1 MQNSKAVEKV
11 IGIPRA
17 MSFYNNYPFY
27 YGFFNELGIKIILSD
42 ITTKQTM
49 SAGAGLVVTETCLPI
64 KVFIGHILN
73 LISKG
78 VDMIFVP
85 SIQSVDHKI
94 YNCSKIRGLPDL
106 VRNVVKEPFTLIEAT
121 LDKSEKHQGLYEF
134 LAEAVKPFGIT
145 DMNVIKK
152 ASKAGWRCYNNFH
165 VMTKSGMPYSKALG
179 YALQGKVVISN
190 TPKEYPISVALVGH
204 GYNIYDERVC
214 MKIFDKL
221 EKMDVHVSTSL
232 QLSGEQLDE
241 GITSL
246 GNEKYWANEDEVT
259 GTAGHFM
266 KDNKIDGVITITAF
280 GCGPDS
286 LMIERI
292 TRRAK
297 QFNKPLLNLTIDE
310 QTGEAGF
317 VTRLEAFVDM
327 LFRKKRASIVNNLN
341 MTKSGSEYTPNI
353 EYIETKQA

>member
-1 MQNSKAVEKV
+1 MTQTLCEEKV

-27 YGFFNELGIKIILSD
+27 YGFFTDLGIKIVLSD
-42 ITTKQTM
+42 VTTKQTM
-49 SAGAGLVVTETCLPI
+49 SEGAGLVVTETCLPI
-64 KVFIGHILN
+64 KVYIGHILN
-73 LISKG
+73 LINKG
-78 VDMIFVP
+78 VKAIFVP
-85 SIQSVDHKI
+85 SLQSIDKKI

-106 VRNVVKEPFTLIEAT
+106 VRNVVKKDFTMVEAT
-121 LDKSEKHQGLYEF
+121 LDKSEKNQGLYEF
-134 LAEAVKPFGIT
+134 LAETVKPFGIT
-145 DMNVIKK
+145 DMKLIKK

-165 VMTKSGMPYSKALG
+165 VMSKSGMPYTKALS
-179 YALQGKVVISN
+179 YALQGKVVIEN
-190 TPKEYPISVALVGH
+190 KTKEYPISIALVGH

-221 EKMDVHVSTSL
+221 EKMDVEVCTSL
-232 QLSGEQLDE
+232 QLSDEQLND
-241 GITSL
+241 GISSL
-246 GNEKYWANEDEVT
+246 GNEKYWANEDEMT
-259 GTAGHFM
+259 GSAGHYL
-266 KDNKIDGVITITAF
+266 KDSKVDGVITITAF

-286 LMIERI
+286 LMVERI

-327 LFRKKRASIVNNLN
+327 LFRKKRANIVNKLNLDEN
-341 MTKSGSEYTPNI
+341 THSYSPNV
-353 EYIETKQA
+353 EYIETK

>member
-1 MQNSKAVEKV
+1 MAQTKSEEKV

-27 YGFFNELGIKIILSD
+27 YGFFNDLGIKIVLSD
-42 ITTKQTM
+42 VTTKQTM

-64 KVFIGHILN
+64 KVYIGHILN
-73 LISKG
+73 LLNKG
-78 VDMIFVP
+78 VDKIFVP
-85 SIQSVDHKI
+85 SLQSIDHKI

-106 VRNVVKEPFTLIEAT
+106 VRNVVKQPFTMIEAT

-145 DMNVIKK
+145 DKERIRK

-165 VMTKSGMPYSKALG
+165 VMSKSGMPYSKALS
-179 YALQGKVVISN
+179 YALQGKVVISGKN
-190 TPKEYPISVALVGH
+190 KEYPISVALVGH

-214 MKIFDKL
+214 MKILDKL
-221 EKMDVHVSTSL
+221 EKMDVKVSTTL
-232 QLSGEQLDE
+232 QLSDEQLCE
-241 GITSL
+241 GISSL
-246 GNEKYWANEDEVT
+246 GNDKYWANEDEMT

-266 KDNKIDGVITITAF
+266 KDNKIDGIITITAF

-286 LMIERI
+286 LMVERI

-327 LFRKKRASIVNNLN
+327 LFRKKRASIVNNIS
-341 MTKSGSEYTPNI
+341 MTQTESDYSPNI
-353 EYIETKQA
+353 EYIETK